1 MRDISPRLP
10 ITPTKSDERP
20 YSSRIAGVTYEPL
33 FPRLSWRDGCA
44 RLKTAP
50 IILAKGGKRRSGE
63 VTPLPLPSLPC
74 GQLEAPVG
82 AGEAHFF
89 EASFAQKAVLSSPT
103 CELDKC

>member
-1 MRDISPRLP
+1 M
-10 ITPTKSDERP
+10 
-20 YSSRIAGVTYEPL
+20 TYEPL

-50 IILAKGGKRRSGE
+50 IILAKGGKRRSGG

-74 GQLEAPVG
+74 GQLEAPVD
-82 AGEAHFF
+82 AGEGHFF
-89 EASFAQKAVLSSPT
+89 EASFAQKAVLSSPP